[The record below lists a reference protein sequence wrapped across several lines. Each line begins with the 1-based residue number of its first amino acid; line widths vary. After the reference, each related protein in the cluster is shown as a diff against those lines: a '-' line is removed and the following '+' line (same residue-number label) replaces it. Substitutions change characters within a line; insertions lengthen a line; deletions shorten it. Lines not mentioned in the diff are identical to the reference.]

1 MIYDILENR
10 HPKKSG
16 YDHLKPG
23 QLSWKKEIKYVGMAQ
38 LTEQFRPL
46 FLQYNL
52 CLGMIDCRFLAQISS
67 FELMICE
74 KLFVLRAR
82 IVFFCNQ
89 GIFH

>member
-1 MIYDILENR
+1 
-10 HPKKSG
+10 
-16 YDHLKPG
+16 
-23 QLSWKKEIKYVGMAQ
+23 MAQ

-74 KLFVLRAR
+74 KLFVLRAS

-89 GIFH
+89 GIFHLFLRYAAEDHLILLLDTLMLDS